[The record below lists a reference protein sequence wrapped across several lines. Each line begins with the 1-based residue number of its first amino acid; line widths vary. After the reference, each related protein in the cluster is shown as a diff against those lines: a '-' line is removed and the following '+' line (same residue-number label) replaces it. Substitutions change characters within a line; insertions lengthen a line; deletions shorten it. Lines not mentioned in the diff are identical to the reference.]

1 MLASLLPACATE
13 VLVPPRDG
21 AGEAVVVLEVVD
33 GDTLVL
39 ADPERTRIRLA
50 AVNAPETDECL
61 ADPATAELAALA
73 PPGSTIRILR
83 HGTDRYGRTV
93 AEVLTSRGSV
103 NVALAE
109 AGLAISMAGSG
120 DLTTRAR
127 AAEEEARDDRRG
139 MWDPAA
145 CGSGDLPRVELHDL
159 VADPPGPDGTGTS
172 EELVTVTNAGTTTV
186 DLSGWTLRDES
197 SVHRFRFPAGTLLE
211 AGASVSVGSGCEP
224 RPGVL
229 AWCDGPVWNNDG
241 DTALLL
247 DGKGAVVD
255 LLRHDP

>member
-1 MLASLLPACATE
+1 
-13 VLVPPRDG
+13 
-21 AGEAVVVLEVVD
+21 VLEVVD

-39 ADPERTRIRLA
+39 ADPDRTRVRLA

-61 ADPATAELAALA
+61 SAQATAELASLA
-73 PPGSTIRILR
+73 APGSTIRILR

-109 AGLAISMAGSG
+109 AGLALSMAGSG
-120 DLTTRAR
+120 DLTARAR
-127 AAEEEARDDRRG
+127 AAEGHARTAGRG
-139 MWDPAA
+139 MWDAAA
-145 CGSGDLPRVELHDL
+145 CGSGDLPRVELRDL

-172 EELVTVTNAGTTTV
+172 EELVTVTNTGTTAV
-186 DLSGWTLRDES
+186 DLSGWTVRDES
-197 SVHRFRFPAGTLLE
+197 SAHRFRFAPGTVLAAGS
-211 AGASVSVGSGCEP
+211 SVSLGSGCEA

-247 DGKGAVVD
+247 DERGAIVD
-255 LLRHDP
+255 FLRHDP